1 MCAGFTGLSSCG
13 ISKHKVD
20 AVSGAMHFH
29 EFLTGLMKFFEE
41 FARKSYT
48 VTSEQCILIDNDKVI
63 NINGGFFDKR

>member
-1 MCAGFTGLSSCG
+1 
-13 ISKHKVD
+13 
-20 AVSGAMHFH
+20 MHFH

-41 FARKSYT
+41 FAQKSYT